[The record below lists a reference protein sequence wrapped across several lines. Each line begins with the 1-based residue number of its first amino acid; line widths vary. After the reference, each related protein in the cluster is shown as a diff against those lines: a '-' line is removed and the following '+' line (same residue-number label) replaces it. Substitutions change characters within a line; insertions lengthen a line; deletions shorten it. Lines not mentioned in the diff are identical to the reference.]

1 MYTRKTLYFRAF
13 MALKHGQMH
22 TILILLTIKQS
33 NIIDFYGLFTA
44 TKIFLLHLLFYYYI
58 SACSPSEHSRNI
70 LHIVTLALDHRLI
83 KHSKFI
89 KHFTTPVVTTLFTT
103 GNIFY
108 KYNTSDI
115 SPSDTSA
122 IFFMVLFYH
131 YSSDTVSP
139 ISKTFHLILVIL
151 LHNRFTTIW

>member
-1 MYTRKTLYFRAF
+1 MGIQKAYTRKTLYFRDI

-44 TKIFLLHLLFYYYI
+44 TKIFINKFYILLHLLFYYYI
-58 SACSPSEHSRNI
+58 SACSPSEHTRNI
-70 LHIVTLALDHRLI
+70 LHIVTLVIHHRLVI
-83 KHSKFI
+83 HSKFI
-89 KHFTTPVVTTLFTT
+89 NYFTIPVVTTLFPT

-115 SPSDTSA
+115 SP
-122 IFFMVLFYH
+122 Y
-131 YSSDTVSP
+131 
-139 ISKTFHLILVIL
+139 
-151 LHNRFTTIW
+151 NTTD